1 MKIVKGA
8 NLPPLI
14 FGVVLFIIGL
24 FFLRLPPSIPTD
36 AFSSPITELPQ
47 YYVQELFLYL
57 KWLTISMPLIVTGLI
72 SMVVGL
78 AIRKET
84 K

>member
-1 MKIVKGA
+1 MKILKGA

-14 FGVVLFIIGL
+14 FGLILFIVGL

-36 AFSSPITELPQ
+36 ALSSPITELPQ

-57 KWLTISMPLIVTGLI
+57 KWLTISMPLIVAGLI
-72 SMVVGL
+72 SVALGL
-78 AIRKET
+78 AIRKEA

>member
-14 FGVVLFIIGL
+14 FGVILFLIGL
-24 FFLRLPPSIPTD
+24 FFLRLPPTIPED
-36 AFSSPITELPQ
+36 VLYSPITQLQLAFVED
-47 YYVQELFLYL
+47 LFRYL
-57 KWLTISMPLIVTGLI
+57 ESITISIPLIVAGLI
-72 SMVVGL
+72 SVALGL
-78 AIRKET
+78 AIRKEA